1 MIKCEFGA
9 VHMAGTEEFIL
20 ADFSVIANTVLKR
33 YGAECFLTALKFSLM
48 TDEELDRNFQRIADE
63 DPEGWEQA
71 EKYIELMKGD
81 IGEIMGEAFRQAQ
94 EGEK

>member
-1 MIKCEFGA
+1 MIKCECGA

-33 YGAECFLTALKFSLM
+33 YGHACFLDALKFALM
-48 TDEELDRNFQRIADE
+48 TDEELDRNFRQIAKE
-63 DPEGWEQA
+63 DPEGWEQT
-71 EKYIELMKGD
+71 EKLIELMKGD
-81 IGEIMGEAFRQAQ
+81 IGEIMGEAFRRAQ